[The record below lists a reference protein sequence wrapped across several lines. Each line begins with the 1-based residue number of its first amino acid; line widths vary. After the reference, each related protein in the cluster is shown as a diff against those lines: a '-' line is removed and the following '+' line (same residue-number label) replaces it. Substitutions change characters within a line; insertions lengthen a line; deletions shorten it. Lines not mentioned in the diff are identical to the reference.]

1 VTGALSVAVV
11 REGESSRLSHVTCTL
26 GAHDRPY
33 PEVHEPASWT
43 ISLVRRG
50 TFRYRSSAANR
61 LHTLR
66 PGWLLVG
73 VPEVAF
79 ECSHDHDGGDDC
91 ASLAVSEEVLW
102 DVARAAGVS
111 IDTLVPRAPAL
122 PPHPRIAALLER
134 ARVRD
139 VGDLDEAG
147 YLVAES
153 LVAHASGTSPAD
165 PALPGAHV
173 RRVHDA
179 IDRIDATCDAPLS
192 LADLAAQAGFSPF
205 HFLRLFRR
213 VTGTTPHRY
222 LVGARL
228 RLAARL
234 LLDTSLPVTEIAY
247 SVGFQDLSNFVRTFH
262 RVIGAPPR
270 TFRAG

>member
-1 VTGALSVAVV
+1 MPGALSVAVV

-33 PEVHEPASWT
+33 PEAHEPAAWT
-43 ISLVRRG
+43 IALVRRG
-50 TFRYRSSAANR
+50 TFRYRSSAASR

-73 VPEVAF
+73 APGLAF
-79 ECSHDHDGGDDC
+79 ECSHDRDGGDDC
-91 ASLAVSEEVLW
+91 ASLALSEDVVW
-102 DVARAAGVS
+102 DVARAAGVA
-111 IDTLVPRAPAL
+111 IHEVAPRAPAL

-134 ARVRD
+134 ARARD
-139 VGDLDEAG
+139 GADLDEAG
-147 YLVAES
+147 YLIAEA
-153 LVAHASGTSPAD
+153 LVAHASGTPPAD
-165 PALPGAHV
+165 PALPAGHV
-173 RRVHDA
+173 RRIHDA
-179 IDRIDATCDAPLS
+179 IDRIDASCDAPLS
-192 LADLAAQAGFSPF
+192 LAELAAHAGFSPF

-222 LVGARL
+222 LIGARL

-234 LLDTSLPVTEIAY
+234 LVDTRRPVTDIAY
-247 SVGFQDLSNFVRTFH
+247 AVGFADLSNFVRTFH

-270 TFRAG
+270 TFRSG